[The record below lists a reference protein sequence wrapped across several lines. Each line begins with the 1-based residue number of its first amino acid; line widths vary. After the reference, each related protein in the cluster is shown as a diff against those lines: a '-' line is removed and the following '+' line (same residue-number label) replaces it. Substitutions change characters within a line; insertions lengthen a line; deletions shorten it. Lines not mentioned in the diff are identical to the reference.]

1 MIKIYE
7 KLWFIKGRDK
17 GNLSYMC
24 QFETIEGGEIAPNI
38 KGMQSTGRRW
48 ANNHKTEQFSDW
60 HDVEDG
66 KYVNLFLSRYLTHKE
81 PKLYAEVLAKPNI
94 VEVIRNELMEVDL
107 RDIGTLYAPERVKNK
122 IVEMVPEL
130 YNGTQ
135 SEMISIRQ
143 KGE

>member
-48 ANNHKTEQFSDW
+48 AK
-60 HDVEDG
+60 
-66 KYVNLFLSRYLTHKE
+66 K
-81 PKLYAEVLAKPNI
+81 I
-94 VEVIRNELMEVDL
+94 MIRILELL
-107 RDIGTLYAPERVKNK
+107 LIIFQLK
-122 IVEMVPEL
+122 IS
-130 YNGTQ
+130 T
-135 SEMISIRQ
+135 
-143 KGE
+143 

>member
-48 ANNHKTEQFSDW
+48 A
-60 HDVEDG
+60 
-66 KYVNLFLSRYLTHKE
+66 KE
-81 PKLYAEVLAKPNI
+81 LE
-94 VEVIRNELMEVDL
+94 EEL
-107 RDIGTLYAPERVKNK
+107 
-122 IVEMVPEL
+122 
-130 YNGTQ
+130 
-135 SEMISIRQ
+135 
-143 KGE
+143 